1 MVAYSFKERFI
12 RPIEIGLGS
21 VQLSWDPAPKRQT
34 IRANG
39 KRRHA
44 REGETLQLYYAMR
57 TKQCRLIGRARC
69 TEALPIKLWFGA
81 SDELGV
87 DIAGDYFCGSTAV
100 KEFSQSDGFENTKEM
115 VDFWRKEH
123 ASVEYF
129 EGVLIRWEPLTN

>member
-1 MVAYSFKERFI
+1 LTAYSFKERFI

-44 REGETLQLYYAMR
+44 RPGEELQLYYAMR

-69 TEALPIKLWFGA
+69 TEVLPIKIRPRTMMVWLNRQMLVHQAVTALAIADGF
-81 SDELGV
+81 SDAAEM
-87 DIAGDYFCGSTAV
+87 
-100 KEFSQSDGFENTKEM
+100 KEF
-115 VDFWRKEH
+115 WLKEH
-123 ASVEYF
+123 PDVETF